1 MKQQIAII
9 KELAEEFKRCSTALA
24 AIGDE
29 TRQSIILALLE
40 GAENGRRVGE
50 ITESVSLSRP
60 AVSHHLKVLKDAGI
74 VSVRRDGTMNYYYLN
89 PKESTLSRIRSLM
102 ARVDELIQLAGRKP
116 C

>member
-1 MKQQIAII
+1 MQEP
-9 KELAEEFKRCSTALA
+9 ELLRELTEEFRHCSTALS

-40 GAENGRRVGE
+40 GTKDGRRVGE

-74 VSVRRDGTMNYYYLN
+74 VSVRRDGTMNFYYLN
-89 PKESTLSRIRSLM
+89 PRESTLNRIRSLM
-102 ARVDELIQLAGRKP
+102 SRVDALMQVSDEKLVR
-116 C
+116 

>member
-1 MKQQIAII
+1 MQELQIIQ
-9 KELAEEFKRCSTALA
+9 ELTEEFKRCSTALS

-40 GAENGRRVGE
+40 GAEDGRRVGE

-74 VSVRRDGTMNYYYLN
+74 VSVRRDGTMNFYYLN
-89 PKESTLSRIRSLM
+89 PQESTLTRIRSLM
-102 ARVDELIQLAGRKP
+102 SRVDELMQVAGRKL
-116 C
+116 CR

>member
-1 MKQQIAII
+1 MQKIEILQ
-9 KELAEEFKRCSTALA
+9 ELAEEFKLCSPSLS

-40 GAENGRRVGE
+40 GTEDGRRVGE
-50 ITESVSLSRP
+50 ITESVNLSRP

-74 VSVRRDGTMNYYYLN
+74 VSVRRIGTVNFYYLN
-89 PKESTLSRIRSLM
+89 PQKSTLVRIRSLM
-102 ARVDELIQLAGRKP
+102 ARVDELMQLAGRKP